1 MALCVDGG
9 CDEGLAV
16 YLELELLREPRHKA
30 QVLHLA
36 DAALPTLRVLV
47 GAGSSRSFYLVCRSL
62 AFGGPQ
68 ETAAG
73 GWRRRRPWAGGTATT
88 AVFSFGRRNWLGHQ
102 HEDERKP
109 PEGRK

>member
-30 QVLHLA
+30 QVLHLV
-36 DAALPTLRVLV
+36 DAALPTSRVLV

-62 AFGGPQ
+62 AFGGRQ
-68 ETAAG
+68 LAAAAAVG
-73 GWRRRRPWAGGTATT
+73 GRDGDDGC
-88 AVFSFGRRNWLGHQ
+88 VFVRSKKLARSSIRG
-102 HEDERKP
+102 
-109 PEGRK
+109 